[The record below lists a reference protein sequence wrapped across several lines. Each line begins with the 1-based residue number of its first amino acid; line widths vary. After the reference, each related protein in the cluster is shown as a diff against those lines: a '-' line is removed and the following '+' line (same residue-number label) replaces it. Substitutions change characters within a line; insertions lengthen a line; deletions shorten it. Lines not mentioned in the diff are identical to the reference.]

1 MAHELMKNLGYRK
14 SYKMYDKGSYLP
26 DKLKKKKYLK

>member
-1 MAHELMKNLGYRK
+1 MKNFGYHK
-14 SYKMYDKGSYLP
+14 GYKMYDKGSYLP